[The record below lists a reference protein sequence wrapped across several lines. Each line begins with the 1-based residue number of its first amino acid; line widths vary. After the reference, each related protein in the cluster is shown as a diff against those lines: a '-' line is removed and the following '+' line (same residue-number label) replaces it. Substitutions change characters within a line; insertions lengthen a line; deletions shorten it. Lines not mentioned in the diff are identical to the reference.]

1 MKKLLSILSVVLTLA
16 VLLCACGAPAE
27 TQENA
32 TAETASEA
40 AGTAETGTV
49 KESGELRVGVQGEP
63 DSLYPPNSATGGL
76 CLSPVYESLMDYN
89 YETGELD
96 PCLATAWEYTDDT
109 TIVFQI
115 REGVKFSN
123 GNDLTAEDV
132 LFSFQKAMVE
142 TSQTYSKL
150 SFIDIENCSVLDE
163 YTVEFKFVEPTASGP
178 IIMSTTSIFSKDY
191 YEEVGEDAMATKPM
205 GTGPYAITEWKSGYS
220 ISYERNSNYWGE
232 SVSFDAMTVRF
243 YSEATTL
250 MIDFETGAL
259 DIAMNIPENDVN
271 RIQSGEVE
279 NAQLY
284 LVPTFENYVFTLY
297 KGNPDLQDSR
307 VREAIAHAID
317 REAIA
322 EYCLGV
328 LGAPSDS
335 VMASSIQYYIP
346 CDCYD
351 YDPEKSIELL
361 AEAGVTDLHL
371 TCLLETS
378 DIISDMA
385 EIIQAELAEVGIT
398 MDVEI
403 YDIGTVIPKWI
414 GLDNNM
420 VPEGDCVIMASSLSI
435 PDPDYRCTGFKQGSG
450 LTMIEV
456 SDTVNEMLFEA
467 RQTLDDSERQAKYE
481 EVQQEFIS
489 EALNVPLAET
499 MKAFVLREGL
509 TGFSGLDPNG
519 SDFYKVG

>member
-1 MKKLLSILSVVLTLA
+1 MKKLLSILAVVLALS
-16 VLLCACGAPAE
+16 VLLCACGAPA
-27 TQENA
+27 A
-32 TAETASEA
+32 TEEEDRTETASAPVEA
-40 AGTAETGTV
+40 TDAAE
-49 KESGELRVGVQGEP
+49 KADELLVGVQGEP

-76 CLSPVYESLMDYN
+76 CLAPVYESLMKYN

-96 PCLATAWEYTDDT
+96 PCLATSWEYTDDT
-109 TIVFQI
+109 TIVFTI
-115 REGVKFSN
+115 REGVKFSD
-123 GNDLTAEDV
+123 GSDLTAEDV

-150 SFIDIENCSVLDE
+150 SFIDIENSSVTDD

-178 IIMSTTSIFSKDY
+178 IIMSTTSIFSKAY
-191 YEEVGEDAMATKPM
+191 YESAGEDAMATKPM
-205 GTGPYAITEWKSGYS
+205 GTGAYAITEWKSGYS
-220 ISYERNSNYWGE
+220 ISYEKNEHYWGTP
-232 SVSFDAMTVRF
+232 VSFDTMTVRF
-243 YSEATTL
+243 YSEPTTL
-250 MIDFETGAL
+250 MIDYETGAL
-259 DIAMNIPENDVN
+259 DIAMNIPEIDVN
-271 RIQSGEVE
+271 RIQNGEVE
-279 NAQLY
+279 GAQLY
-284 LVPTFENYVFTLY
+284 LVPTFESYVFTLY
-297 KGNPDLQDSR
+297 KGNPDLQDIR

-322 EYCLGV
+322 EYCLGI
-328 LGAPSDS
+328 LGAPADS
-335 VMASSIQYYIP
+335 VMASSIQYYIS

-378 DIISDMA
+378 DILSDMA

-456 SDTVNEMLFEA
+456 TDTVNDMLFDA

-481 EVQQEFIS
+481 QVQQEFVT
-489 EALNVPLAET
+489 EAFNVPLAET
-499 MKAFVLREGL
+499 LKAFVLRDGL

-519 SDFYKVG
+519 YDFYKVS